1 MVVITRFSWHEKM
14 MIFSALFAVIAHP
27 NLISANDSLYPQ
39 ITQPAVRT
47 QEVAL
52 AKEFL
57 KLPVC
62 KLNLILKGTISGN
75 SPKALISV
83 DGRDDELFLIDQ
95 TITNDVVLVN
105 VGLLNVVV
113 HHNGELEKLKL
124 VSAGLY
130 AREPADIDSIPSVIV
145 AVSPSAPAGTIN
157 NSVPPDS
164 NLSQNYGF
172 PNKKHSYMGI
182 QFEYS
187 DFLTQAKLTP
197 DPTGGLIISESVP
210 GGLYERFGLQDGDN
224 VRTINDESVNSVHD
238 LVDVFQ
244 KKNGTDTINILIMRN
259 GNLYDLELDPKHG
272 IESSMVI
279 DPKKLD

>member
-1 MVVITRFSWHEKM
+1 
-14 MIFSALFAVIAHP
+14 MIFSALIAAISHP

-47 QEVAL
+47 QEVVPT
-52 AKEFL
+52 KEFL

-75 SPKALISV
+75 SRKALISV
-83 DGRDDELFLIDQ
+83 DGRDEELFVIDQ
-95 TITNDVVLVN
+95 AITIDVVLVN
-105 VGLLNVVV
+105 VGMRNVVV
-113 HHNGELEKLKL
+113 RHNGELEKLKL

-130 AREPADIDSIPSVIV
+130 AREPASMGLNPSVIV
-145 AVSPSAPAGTIN
+145 AISPSAPGTIN
-157 NSVPPDS
+157 NSAPPDS
-164 NLSQNYGF
+164 NLSQKNGL

-197 DPTGGLIISESVP
+197 DPTGGLIISESAP

-224 VRTINDESVNSVHD
+224 VRTINEESVNSVHD

-279 DPKKLD
+279 DPKEFD